1 MVILGGMGNI
11 WGVAIGAFVVYM
23 IQVVILKNINGVL
36 ETLGVP
42 DFTIPFVNLHV
53 DLKNVPFVEF
63 QFLLYGIAV
72 VLMML
77 LRPEGLFPS
86 QRRRQELHIA
96 EELSTGPD
104 EPLPAEAAALAASP
118 APEPDPSSLPV
129 GGSDVAGITD
139 VDRGSPD
146 TSEPGSGR

>member
-1 MVILGGMGNI
+1 
-11 WGVAIGAFVVYM
+11 
-23 IQVVILKNINGVL
+23 
-36 ETLGVP
+36 
-42 DFTIPFVNLHV
+42 
-53 DLKNVPFVEF
+53 
-63 QFLLYGIAV
+63 
-72 VLMML
+72 MML